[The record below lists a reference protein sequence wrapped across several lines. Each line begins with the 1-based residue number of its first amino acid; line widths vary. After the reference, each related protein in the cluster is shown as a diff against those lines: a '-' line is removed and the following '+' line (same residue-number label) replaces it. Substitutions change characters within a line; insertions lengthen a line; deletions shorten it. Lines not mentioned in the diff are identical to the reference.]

1 MTDEILWILFE
12 LVVNIYESFLLIIF
26 LSLSLEI
33 KRPFRKHHIAIVI
46 GGIAMTIIVTVLNH
60 ITIYE
65 GFLGIIYSLCFFV
78 FSLIFLN
85 GTILKKIFISI
96 FTNVVLIGVSTGLAS
111 IMSLFLRDSVENIYT
126 EQAISRFLTVVIV
139 QATLTYVFG
148 ILHHLIA
155 NKIGALNPKEW
166 ILILSV
172 LGISFIT
179 FVMIHVTAL
188 DNATKYDVKLLMF
201 SELGIILVNI
211 VCWYMTINI
220 SSMRKREEELLEL
233 NKHKEYSIQYAQT
246 VKMQYEQ
253 TRRLRHDMK
262 QFYTI
267 LDKLISDNKLDEAK
281 SFIADSYQSVVVT
294 DVVVDVGNDY
304 INALLNAKLTEAKSV
319 GISVICSVTR
329 DIKGYENADLC
340 NLIGNLLDN
349 AIEAAKKCDE
359 EMRSIEFNLSSSDN
373 RLNIIVRNS
382 IKDSV
387 ITNNQNFIT
396 TKKNKFNHGYG
407 MKTIKFI
414 TEKYGGTTD
423 FYEEGNIF
431 VAHIVIYQK

>member
-1 MTDEILWILFE
+1 MTDEILWTLFE
-12 LVVNIYESFLLIIF
+12 LVVNVYESFLLIIF
-26 LSLSLEI
+26 ISLSLDI
-33 KRPFRKHHIAIVI
+33 KRQFRKHHLAII
-46 GGIAMTIIVTVLNH
+46 CGGIAMSIIVTILNH
-60 ITIYE
+60 VTIYE
-65 GFLGIIYSLCFFV
+65 GLLGIIYSLCFFV

-85 GTILKKIFISI
+85 GTILKKIFISV
-96 FTNVVLIGVSTGLAS
+96 FTNVVLIGVSTCIVS
-111 IMSLFLRDSVENIYT
+111 VMSMFLKDSMENIYT
-126 EQAISRFLTVVIV
+126 EQAISRFLTIVIG

-148 ILHHLIA
+148 VLLHFTT
-155 NKIGALNPKEW
+155 NKIGSLKPKEW
-166 ILILSV
+166 LLVLSV
-172 LGISFIT
+172 LGISFII
-179 FVMIHVTAL
+179 FVMIHITAL
-188 DNATKYDVKLLMF
+188 DNTTNFDIKLLMF
-201 SELGIILVNI
+201 SELGIILINI

-220 SSMRKREEELLEL
+220 SNVRRREEELLEL
-233 NKHKEYSIQYAQT
+233 NKQKEYSIQYAQT

-267 LDKLISDNKLDEAK
+267 LDKLISDNKINEAK
-281 SFIADSYQSVVVT
+281 AFIADSYESVVAT

-304 INALLNAKLTEAKSV
+304 VNALLNAKLSEAKAA

-387 ITNNQNFIT
+387 ISNNQNFIT

>member
-1 MTDEILWILFE
+1 M
-12 LVVNIYESFLLIIF
+12 VLLAPIGNPEPKG
-26 LSLSLEI
+26 LHPSGHL
-33 KRPFRKHHIAIVI
+33 PFSVH
-46 GGIAMTIIVTVLNH
+46 
-60 ITIYE
+60 
-65 GFLGIIYSLCFFV
+65 S
-78 FSLIFLN
+78 
-85 GTILKKIFISI
+85 GT
-96 FTNVVLIGVSTGLAS
+96 
-111 IMSLFLRDSVENIYT
+111 
-126 EQAISRFLTVVIV
+126 
-139 QATLTYVFG
+139 
-148 ILHHLIA
+148 
-155 NKIGALNPKEW
+155 
-166 ILILSV
+166 
-172 LGISFIT
+172 
-179 FVMIHVTAL
+179 
-188 DNATKYDVKLLMF
+188 
-201 SELGIILVNI
+201 
-211 VCWYMTINI
+211 
-220 SSMRKREEELLEL
+220 
-233 NKHKEYSIQYAQT
+233 QT

-281 SFIADSYQSVVVT
+281 SFIADSYQSVIVT

-387 ITNNQNFIT
+387 ISNNQNFIT